1 VPVFVEAAGGRPI
14 SARKRNGSTAEPT
27 GAGADAIRIALV
39 NNMPDAALEDTEIQ
53 FCDLLADASQGLSVH
68 LKLVALPKVPRTERG
83 IERLKQFYYGV
94 DELWNHEYDAVIITG
109 TEPQQPDLRQEPYW
123 NELTNLFD
131 WAQRNTAST
140 ILSCLAAHAGV
151 LHNDGIPRE
160 KQPDKIFGVFEFA
173 KAKAPARTSEEVL
186 MRHSPDVLRFPHS
199 RWNGL
204 NAGALTA
211 CGYQV
216 LTQNGTAGVDCFV
229 KRSEKSLTVHFQ
241 GHPEYQ
247 SQTLFKEY
255 RRDVRRFLH
264 RERETY
270 PSAPYGYFS
279 ADALTRLKEFQHKA
293 TVERSEEIMAEFPEA
308 FVTSQ
313 LQNGWHDSAVR
324 VYRKWLEFL
333 SEQKSAIRYAPV
345 RVSRTGTALRAAE

>member
-1 VPVFVEAAGGRPI
+1 VPVFVEAAGGRPL
-14 SARKRNGSTAEPT
+14 SGRMPNGSATELHST
-27 GAGADAIRIALV
+27 ETIRIALV
-39 NNMPDAALEDTEIQ
+39 NNMPDAALEDTETQ
-53 FCDLLADASQGLSVH
+53 FCDLLNDAAQGASVH
-68 LKLVALPKVPRTERG
+68 LKLVALPNVPRSERG
-83 IERLKQFYYGV
+83 VERLKQLYYGL
-94 DELWNHEYDAVIITG
+94 DELWNHEYDAIIVTG

-123 NELTNLFD
+123 YELANLFD
-131 WAQRNTAST
+131 WAQRNTTST

-160 KQPDKIFGVFEFA
+160 KQPAKIFGVFEFA
-173 KAKAPARTSEEVL
+173 KADSAKTKTGEHSL
-186 MRHSPDVLRFPHS
+186 MRHSADVLRFPHS

-204 NAGALTA
+204 NADALTA

-229 KRSEKSLTVHFQ
+229 KRNEKSLMVHFQ

-255 RRDVRRFLH
+255 RRDIRRFL
-264 RERETY
+264 RGERDTY
-270 PSAPYGYFS
+270 PPAPYGYFS
-279 ADALTRLKEFQHKA
+279 TDALTRLEEFQYKA

-324 VYRKWLEFL
+324 VYRNWLEFL
-333 SEQKSAIRYAPV
+333 SEQKSEIRYAPV
-345 RVSRTGTALRAAE
+345 RVSRIDTALRVAE

>member
-1 VPVFVEAAGGRPI
+1 LAVFVEAVGGRPI
-14 SARKRNGSTAEPT
+14 SPRKRNGNAPELHV
-27 GAGADAIRIALV
+27 AGSEAIRIALV
-39 NNMPDAALEDTEIQ
+39 NNMPDAALEDTETQ
-53 FCDLLADASQGLSVH
+53 FCDLLNDAAQGLSVH
-68 LKLVALPKVPRTERG
+68 LKLVALPKVPRSERG

-94 DELWNHEYDAVIITG
+94 DELWNHEYDAIIITG

-151 LHNDGIPRE
+151 LHKDGIPRE

-173 KAKAPARTSEEVL
+173 NPKAQTRSGEHALLRNSADL
-186 MRHSPDVLRFPHS
+186 LRFPHS

-204 NAGALTA
+204 NADALTA

-216 LTQNGTAGVDCFV
+216 LTQNDTAGVDCFV

-279 ADALTRLKEFQHKA
+279 DDALTRLKEFQHEA
-293 TVERSEEIMAEFPEA
+293 TVERSEEIM
-308 FVTSQ
+308 SQ

-324 VYRKWLEFL
+324 VYRNWLEFL